1 MYDSILVPVD
11 LHQES
16 SWKKALPVAIDLA
29 KINGGTLH
37 ILTVIPDFGMA
48 VVGSFFPPDHA
59 KNVLA
64 AVEKDLATFVA
75 DNIPAEVPATS
86 DVQQGSIYKEIVR
99 VADKLECGVIV
110 MSSHTPEPKDYLLG
124 PNAARVVRHAK
135 QSVFVVRD
143 N

>member
-1 MYDSILVPVD
+1 MYKSILVPVD
-11 LHQES
+11 LGQES
-16 SWKKALPVAIDLA
+16 SWKKVLPVAIDLA
-29 KINGGTLH
+29 KNNSGALH

-48 VVGSFFPPDHA
+48 VVGSFFPPDYA
-59 KNVLA
+59 KNALA
-64 AVEKDLATFVA
+64 AVEKDLAVFVA
-75 DNIPAEVPATS
+75 DNIPAGVSATS

-110 MSSHTPEPKDYLLG
+110 MSSHRPETKDYLLG

>member
-1 MYDSILVPVD
+1 MYKSILVPVD
-11 LHQES
+11 LDQES

-29 KINGGTLH
+29 KNNGGTLH
-37 ILTVIPDFGMA
+37 VLTVVPDFGMA

-64 AVEKDLATFVA
+64 TVEKDLAAFVA
-75 DNIPAEVPATS
+75 DKVPVGVSASS
-86 DVQQGSIYKEIVR
+86 DVQQGTIYKEILR

-110 MSSHTPEPKDYLLG
+110 MASHRPETKDYLLG
-124 PNAARVVRHAK
+124 PNAARVARHAK